1 MKRPILEVRKY
12 NENGVYSYALFRSD
26 QVVPIIKNISKQHA
40 RHLHKIC
47 NRMDE
52 VPTHIIPIKDWYEF
66 DEIVAVDEFGYGK
79 T

>member
-1 MKRPILEVRKY
+1 
-12 NENGVYSYALFRSD
+12 
-26 QVVPIIKNISKQHA
+26 
-40 RHLHKIC
+40 
-47 NRMDE
+47 MDE